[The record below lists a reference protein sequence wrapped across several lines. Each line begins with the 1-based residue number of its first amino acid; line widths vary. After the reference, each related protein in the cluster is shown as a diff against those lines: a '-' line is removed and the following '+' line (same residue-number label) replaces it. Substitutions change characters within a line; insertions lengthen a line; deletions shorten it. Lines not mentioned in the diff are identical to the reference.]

1 MLLIRRAQ
9 WAWRAVLRIVGLAW
23 VRYQVQVAGSAEN
36 YRRVCYVAEKD
47 QLLDRLILEDL
58 CVTRGWARPFDPI
71 PNTLGLNQDAFVG
84 QRALKGFLVRRMVP
98 AGDAELRT
106 LIEWLAERPQAD
118 VQLVPVSVYWG
129 RAPKRERSWLKLLL
143 AEEWGTAG
151 RLRRFLRILIH
162 GRDVLLKVSEP
173 VSLRQLID
181 EDLGADRTVRK
192 TGRLLRVHFRRQR
205 ASTLGPDLSHRR
217 LLVAEVLQSQL
228 VRQAVSR
235 DVTTGKRSERRAEK
249 IARKYAYEIAA
260 DYSYPMVRLLERAL
274 SRLWNKLYD
283 GVDVFHIDSIDQ
295 IESGSEIVYVPCHRS
310 HIDYL
315 LLSYVIYRRG
325 LALPHIAAGV
335 NLNMPVVGPILRRG
349 GAFFIR
355 RSFKG
360 HVLYSAVFRAY
371 LAAILARGFPVEYFV
386 EGTRSRTG
394 RLLQPMGGLLAMT
407 VDSYLASPRRPV
419 VFVPVYFGYDKLFE
433 GATFVG
439 ELSGKDKRQE
449 SLGGLLRAIGELRGE
464 FGRVQVSFGEPVPL
478 AEHLD
483 AVAPDWQT
491 AHTDEQFRPEWFNNA
506 VARLGD
512 RIMMGINDAAVVNTT
527 GLVALVMLAMPKQA
541 VVEAELLA
549 QIRLYQRLLAE
560 VPYAARVCLS
570 EDTPQE
576 IVKNA
581 VRLGWLRRQS
591 HPLGDVLSMTERQAV
606 MASYYR
612 NTLLHLLALPALI
625 ACAVVNRPD
634 QSRHDLVTTVKAAF
648 PLIRAELFLSLEGE
662 LIDTAIEA
670 QLSAMETLGLLR
682 LQLLGDRVLAP
693 DRGAG
698 QAAQLELLAQ
708 IVTPFVERY
717 YLGATLLLA
726 TGPGQWRREQLITR
740 SRQAAEHLGLIYSLN
755 SPDLFAKE
763 LFKTFVST
771 LLELEVVD
779 IDADGQLAFGEPL
792 EVLAQRLNGMLPSR
806 ESRTL
811 WQFAR
816 ANAGSAEATHSS
828 QE

>member
-1 MLLIRRAQ
+1 MVFLRRAQ
-9 WAWRAVLRIVGLAW
+9 GAWRAVLRIVGLAW
-23 VRYQVQVAGSAEN
+23 VRYQVRVAGSAES
-36 YRRVCYVAEKD
+36 YRRVCYVAEKN

-84 QRALKGFLVRRMVP
+84 QRQPKGILVRRMVP
-98 AGDAELRT
+98 AGDEELRA

-118 VQLVPVSVYWG
+118 IQLVPVSVYWG
-129 RAPKRERSWLKLLL
+129 RAPQRERSWLKLLL

-151 RLRRFLRILIH
+151 RFRRLLRILIH
-162 GRDVLLKVSEP
+162 GRDVLLKVSAP
-173 VSLRQLID
+173 VSLRQMVA
-181 EDLGADRTVRK
+181 EGLGVDRTVRK
-192 TGRLLRVHFRRQR
+192 TGRVLRIHFRRQR
-205 ASTLGPDLSHRR
+205 VATLGPDLSHRR
-217 LLVAEVLQSQL
+217 LLVAEVLQSDL

-235 DVTTGKRSERRAEK
+235 DVTTGKRSERKAQR
-249 IARKYAYEIAA
+249 IARRYAYEIAA
-260 DYSYPMVRLLERAL
+260 DYSYPMVRLLERVL
-274 SRLWNKLYD
+274 SRLWTKLYD
-283 GVDVFHIDSIDQ
+283 GVDVFHLDSLDQ
-295 IESGSEIVYVPCHRS
+295 IEPGSEIVYVPCHRS

-315 LLSYVIYRRG
+315 LLSYVIYNKG

-335 NLNMPVVGPILRRG
+335 NLNMPMVGAILRRG

-360 HVLYSAVFRAY
+360 KVLYSAVFRAY
-371 LAAILARGFPVEYFV
+371 LAAIIARGFPLEYFV

-407 VDSYLASPRRPV
+407 VDSYLANPRRPL
-419 VFVPVYFGYDKLFE
+419 VFVPVYFGYEKLLE
-433 GATFVG
+433 GATFVS
-439 ELSGKDKRQE
+439 ELRGQDKRKE
-449 SLGGLLRAIGELRGE
+449 SIGGLLRSIRGLRGE
-464 FGRVQVSFGEPVPL
+464 FGRVQVSFGEPIPL
-478 AEHLD
+478 ATHLD
-483 AVAPDWQT
+483 DVAPKRQLS
-491 AHTDEQFRPEWFNNA
+491 HTDEPFRPEWFNDA
-506 VARLGD
+506 VAKLGH
-512 RIMMGINDAAVVNTT
+512 RIMMGINDSAAVNAT
-527 GLVALVMLAMPKQA
+527 GLVALVMLATTKQA
-541 VVEAELLA
+541 MVEAELLT

-560 VPYAARVCLS
+560 VPYAARVCL
-570 EDTPQE
+570 TPYSPVE
-576 IVKNA
+576 ILQTA
-581 VRLGWLRRQS
+581 ERLGWLKRQS

-634 QSRHDLVTTVKAAF
+634 QARHELMITVKAAF
-648 PLIRAELFLSLEGE
+648 PLMRAELFLSFPN
-662 LIDTAIEA
+662 DAIEA
-670 QLSAMETLGLLR
+670 AIDAQLGAMQTLGLLR
-682 LQLLGDRVLAP
+682 LQQLGDRVLAP

-698 QAAQLELLAQ
+698 QVAQLELLAQ

-740 SRQAAEHLGLIYSLN
+740 SRQAAQHFALIYSLN

-763 LFKTFVST
+763 LFKTFVAT
-771 LLELEVVD
+771 LLELEIVD
-779 IDADGQLAFGEPL
+779 VDADGQLVFGESL
-792 EVLAQRLNGMLPSR
+792 EVLAQGLNRMLPSR

-816 ANAGSAEATHSS
+816 ANAGSAAATHSS